1 MRPYWK
7 GYLKLALV
15 SCPIALHAACSSAE
29 RIALRQINKATG
41 NRLRQQLI
49 DEETCEPVAPEHKG
63 RGYEVAKGQYLIVE
77 DAELEAI
84 EIESTHTIEIDRFV
98 LHSAIDQRFFDSP
111 YYVMPSEPV
120 GQEAFA
126 VIREAMRGK
135 RMVALGRLVLSKR
148 ERVIA
153 LKPYDKGLLG
163 TTLRYPYEVRKAE
176 DYFCDLPDL
185 TIAPDM
191 LTLAEHILDSKASEF
206 DPATFRDRYEEA
218 LLAHLKA
225 KQAGAVPERRKTFAP
240 PHRVV
245 NLVEALRRSVAED
258 TKGAAARLG
267 NPGAQTGVS
276 AIAHRA
282 AMLPLADSRDGPVY
296 LVLDPLRVVAF
307 NTADG
312 WMRDV
317 TADIAC
323 ELRFR
328 GAGGR
333 VRARPSPR
341 QWRRCRTAA
350 SSATTQA
357 ARRLKGGARPHA
369 HPGDEPSLV
378 RHGMSVA

>member
-15 SCPIALHAACSSAE
+15 SCPIVLHAACSSSE

-49 DEETCEPVAPEHKG
+49 DEDAREPVAPEHKG
-63 RGYEVAKGQYLIVE
+63 RGYEVAKDRYLIIE
-77 DAELEAI
+77 DTELEAI
-84 EIESTHTIEIDRFV
+84 EIESTHTIEIGGFV
-98 LHSAIDQRFFDSP
+98 PRSEIDQRFFDSP

-135 RMVALGRLVLSKR
+135 GMVALGRLVLSKR

-153 LKPYDKGLLG
+153 LEPYDKGLLG

-191 LTLAEHILDSKASEF
+191 LTLAEHILDSRASEF

-225 KQAGAVPERRKTFAP
+225 KQAGAVPERMKSFAP

-245 NLVEALRRSVAED
+245 NLMEALRRSVAPKAPQRARQPRQPPRANGRECHSPSRRN
-258 TKGAAARLG
+258 AAACRTAG
-267 NPGAQTGVS
+267 TAPCVCCW
-276 AIAHRA
+276 
-282 AMLPLADSRDGPVY
+282 MLCAWWPSTP
-296 LVLDPLRVVAF
+296 P
-307 NTADG
+307 TAG
-312 WMRDV
+312 CATSPRTCQV
-317 TADIAC
+317 
-323 ELRFR
+323 RFR

-333 VRARPSPR
+333 VRARRSPHVNGDAVVRRHLRR
-341 QWRRCRTAA
+341 QLRR
-350 SSATTQA
+350 
-357 ARRLKGGARPHA
+357 RRLKGTARPHA
-369 HPGDEPSLV
+369 RPGDEPSLV
-378 RHGMSVA
+378 RDGMSVA

>member
-1 MRPYWK
+1 MRSYWR

-29 RIALRQINKATG
+29 RIAFRQINKATG

-49 DEETCEPVAPEHKG
+49 DEETREPVAPEHKG

-120 GQEAFA
+120 GQEALA

-148 ERVIA
+148 ERVIR
-153 LKPYDKGLLG
+153 LEPYDKGLLG

-185 TIAPDM
+185 SIAPDM
-191 LTLAEHILDSKASEF
+191 LRLAEQF
-206 DPATFRDRYEEA
+206 DPLTFRDRYEEA

-225 KQAGAVPERRKTFAP
+225 KQAGAVPERSQTFAP

-245 NLVEALRRSVAED
+245 NLMEALRRSVAED
-258 TKGAAARLG
+258 IKGCAAARK
-267 NPGAQTGVS
+267 GA
-276 AIAHRA
+276 
-282 AMLPLADSRDGPVY
+282 
-296 LVLDPLRVVAF
+296 
-307 NTADG
+307 
-312 WMRDV
+312 
-317 TADIAC
+317 
-323 ELRFR
+323 
-328 GAGGR
+328 
-333 VRARPSPR
+333 
-341 QWRRCRTAA
+341 
-350 SSATTQA
+350 SATPARLRSA
-357 ARRLKGGARPHA
+357 AKSFATCGNSRI
-369 HPGDEPSLV
+369 V
-378 RHGMSVA
+378 